1 MSSASSADP
10 LAAYLAGEMT
20 AEQFVVAVTAE
31 YYRGTR
37 NGKRETLRP
46 IMDVIES
53 AHPGVV
59 ELKASEAGPGFD
71 VQVAGRPFPKRHE
84 TDLRRAVERVV
95 GTLPVS
101 RSPFPAARAPKVA
114 LFTRIV
120 AAVRKLFSA

>member
-84 TDLRRAVERVV
+84 TDLRRRLRESSGRFPF
-95 GTLPVS
+95 LVS
-101 RSPFPAARAPKVA
+101 RFPPHLPPRS
-114 LFTRIV
+114 LF
-120 AAVRKLFSA
+120 LPG